1 MKQKKW
7 SSLDQKAD
15 ARYAESLPSTGN
27 FITGIPGEWEE
38 LPGMK
43 LGEPI
48 TLFSFTPNVTS
59 GWSETVQTLTRTA
72 GW

>member
-1 MKQKKW
+1 MKRKRW
-7 SSLDQKAD
+7 FSLGQKAD
-15 ARYAESLPSTGN
+15 ARYAESPHSTDS
-27 FITGIPGEWEE
+27 FIIGIQGEWEE

-48 TLFSFTPNVTS
+48 TLFFFTPNVTS